1 MNHHR
6 RTRHS
11 YSALPL
17 RLTILLIVGILA
29 GCWGEPAHPNFQT
42 ATAGEQ
48 LERLMWG
55 AAQNKNWVEFER
67 HLTPTFSGS
76 NSAGQSL
83 DRAGWIEYW
92 KTAQLKDFSLG
103 DVITQPAG
111 PDIVATYVLHYNGS
125 DASHSSPAGG
135 VRVVSVWQEVKKGWI
150 LISQSQ
156 TPIAP

>member
-1 MNHHR
+1 MVCV
-6 RTRHS
+6 
-11 YSALPL
+11 AL
-17 RLTILLIVGILA
+17 LT
-29 GCWGEPAHPNFQT
+29 GCWEKPAHPTFQT
-42 ATAGEQ
+42 ATAAEQ
-48 LERLMWG
+48 LERLMWQ
-55 AAQNKNWVEFER
+55 AAQKKDWVDFER

-76 NSAGQSL
+76 NSAGQPL
-83 DRAGWIEYW
+83 DRAGWIDYW

-103 DVITQPAG
+103 DVVTQPAG

-125 DASHSSPAGG
+125 DASHSSPAVG

>member
-1 MNHHR
+1 MPKRHR
-6 RTRHS
+6 LIPS
-11 YSALPL
+11 CSFVSFAICVAL
-17 RLTILLIVGILA
+17 LT

-42 ATAGEQ
+42 ATAAEQ
-48 LERLMWG
+48 LERLMWQS
-55 AAQNKNWVEFER
+55 AQGKNWVEFER

-76 NSAGQSL
+76 NSAGQPL

-125 DASHSSPAGG
+125 DAGHSSPAGG
-135 VRVVSVWQEVKKGWI
+135 VRVVSVWQEMKKGWI